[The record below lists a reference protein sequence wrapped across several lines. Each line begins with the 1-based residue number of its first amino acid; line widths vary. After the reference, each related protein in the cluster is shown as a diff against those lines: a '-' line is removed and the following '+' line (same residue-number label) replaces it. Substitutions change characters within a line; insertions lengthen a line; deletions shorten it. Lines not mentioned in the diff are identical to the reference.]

1 MDRYVRIDN
10 LFKDAKEVK
19 RCLIE
24 DMDRLDSGRE
34 MNLQTKEYEAAIR
47 EFSEKGFKCDIDKTG
62 TDYKNMSL
70 ERRLKRYEECL
81 NQILYHIILER
92 RYYCHI
98 GRSDMIAGLA
108 SHALTNLGN
117 IAMALYDGYI
127 PVVDTVEFEN
137 IFQGI
142 SKIIGQNAW
151 EFFFRQP
158 FGKKLDEIPKDSREI
173 YAEGIPQLLATDN
186 TVTNSIA
193 MNFWKR
199 MLRTFMPV
207 SENILA
213 CADAAAEQ
221 LGMRGKR
228 VTGVLCRG
236 TDYMALRPYQHPVQP
251 RAEEVI
257 RKTKETMEQYHC
269 DLCYLA
275 TEDENVWQA
284 FKKELGDKLI
294 CSQTMYYEKT
304 EDKMLYE
311 VNAQW
316 KVDVLEKNRE
326 YLTALVLLSRCCCFL
341 SGKTSGMI
349 LTQLLAEKLEY
360 FYAWDYGTY
369 GVSDPQLLQ
378 LYML

>member
-137 IFQGI
+137 IFRGLV
-142 SKIIGQNAW
+142 
-151 EFFFRQP
+151 
-158 FGKKLDEIPKDSREI
+158 KL
-173 YAEGIPQLLATDN
+173 
-186 TVTNSIA
+186 
-193 MNFWKR
+193 
-199 MLRTFMPV
+199 
-207 SENILA
+207 
-213 CADAAAEQ
+213 
-221 LGMRGKR
+221 
-228 VTGVLCRG
+228 
-236 TDYMALRPYQHPVQP
+236 
-251 RAEEVI
+251 
-257 RKTKETMEQYHC
+257 
-269 DLCYLA
+269 
-275 TEDENVWQA
+275 
-284 FKKELGDKLI
+284 
-294 CSQTMYYEKT
+294 
-304 EDKMLYE
+304 
-311 VNAQW
+311 
-316 KVDVLEKNRE
+316 
-326 YLTALVLLSRCCCFL
+326 
-341 SGKTSGMI
+341 
-349 LTQLLAEKLEY
+349 
-360 FYAWDYGTY
+360 
-369 GVSDPQLLQ
+369 
-378 LYML
+378 